1 MRLTWLC
8 ALRLGSPSFSPFR
21 QPVLYYIC
29 TCSSLFPPPSASL
42 LPAGTEEDVVYPG
55 KLPHCL
61 CREFPLG
68 DGTAG
73 TRPAR
78 RGEKLT
84 VEIPARLWRGLG
96 RLRWDLM
103 PGVSRP
109 SPGTAGDEGD
119 RDNKR
124 GTIERRDADTR
135 RGSGRA
141 SEGGCRQQQTE
152 ELGCNKRHLS

>member
-8 ALRLGSPSFSPFR
+8 ALRLESPFFPPSSVSPLH
-21 QPVLYYIC
+21 QPALYYIC
-29 TCSSLFPPPSASL
+29 TSSSLFPPPSASL
-42 LPAGTEEDVVYPG
+42 LPAGTGEDVVYPG

-68 DGTAG
+68 GGTAG

-84 VEIPARLWRGLG
+84 AEIPERLWRGLG
-96 RLRWDLM
+96 GFRWDPT

-119 RDNKR
+119 RDNKGEQWR
-124 GTIERRDADTR
+124 GERE
-135 RGSGRA
+135 RA
-141 SEGGCRQQQTE
+141 SERGSEGGD
-152 ELGCNKRHLS
+152 GGK